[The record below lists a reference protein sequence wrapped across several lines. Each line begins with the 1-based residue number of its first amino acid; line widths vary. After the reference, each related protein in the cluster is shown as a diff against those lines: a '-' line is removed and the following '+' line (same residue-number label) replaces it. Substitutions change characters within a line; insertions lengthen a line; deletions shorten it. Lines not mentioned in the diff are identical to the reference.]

1 MQCITAQIAHTIFR
15 EVNANASSIYVPHFL
30 MRNICLEFF
39 MGNVDFGN
47 YAGSFDGPDLTDAK
61 KKKKKKKAIFIY

>member
-1 MQCITAQIAHTIFR
+1 
-15 EVNANASSIYVPHFL
+15 
-30 MRNICLEFF
+30 

-61 KKKKKKKAIFIY
+61 KKKKKKQYSFINRK